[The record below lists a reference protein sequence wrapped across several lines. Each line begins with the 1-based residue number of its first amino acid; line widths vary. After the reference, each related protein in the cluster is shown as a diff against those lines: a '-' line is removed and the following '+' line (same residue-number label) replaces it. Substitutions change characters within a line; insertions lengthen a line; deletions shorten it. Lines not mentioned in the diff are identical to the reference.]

1 MKNIKKLK
9 HSLGITNA
17 QMKYIAFI
25 SMFIDHFNKVII
37 GPKLDGSGILLTIS
51 TIFDIVG
58 RIAFPIFAFM
68 IVEGFMKTRSR
79 TKYLRNLLIFALIS
93 EIPYDL
99 FQSVEI
105 INMRSQNVMF
115 SLALGLLMLIVIEK
129 IAEKIK
135 NKLGFTII
143 SLITALIFAIVA
155 IAISSDYDY
164 HAILVIYVLYIFYD
178 KRLLGR
184 ILAYLVIIKEIYSAL
199 GFGITLL
206 YNGKKGKQN
215 KLLNYLFYP
224 THLLVLGLVRVVWGM

>member
-1 MKNIKKLK
+1 MEKIKKLK
-9 HSLGITNA
+9 HSIGITNA
-17 QMKYIAFI
+17 QMKYIAFL

-37 GPKLDGSGILLTIS
+37 GPKLDGEGIPLTIS

-68 IVEGFMKTRSR
+68 IVEGFMKTKSR
-79 TKYLRNLLIFALIS
+79 KNYLRNLTIFALIS

-99 FQSVEI
+99 FQSVQI
-105 INMRSQNVMF
+105 INIRSQNVLF

-129 IAEKIK
+129 LGEKIE
-135 NKLGFTII
+135 NKIGFTII
-143 SLITALIFAIVA
+143 SLITAIIFAVAA

-164 HAILVIYVLYIFYD
+164 HAILVIYILYIFYD

-184 ILAYLVIIKEIYSAL
+184 ALAFLVIIKEIYSAL

-224 THLLVLGLVRVVWGM
+224 VHLLLFGVLRVVLNI